1 MLRIQ
6 EDERQDAGGLVFNIQ
21 RYSIHDGP
29 GIRTVVFLKGC
40 PLRCA
45 WCDNP
50 ESQKF
55 SPEVMFFEKECI
67 GCGACIEVCK
77 ANAIAPSPSV
87 STPDRIFRDRCSACG
102 ACVERCP
109 AKALRMVG
117 KTMSSEDIIGEVL
130 KDKRFYEKSGGG
142 VTISGGEP
150 LAQSDLTA
158 EILMKSHHHNVH
170 TAIETSGYASWK
182 TLQGILQFTDLLLF
196 DLKHMDPRRHQELTG
211 VSNAVILE
219 NIERAAK
226 LRRIIIRV
234 PIIPDCN
241 DSAGNIAA
249 VAALAKK
256 TGIEEIHLL
265 PFHQLGSDKYE
276 RLSMKYVFKN
286 VPSVAHRS
294 NATEKIDR
302 LRELLL
308 SRGLLAKIGG

>member
-1 MLRIQ
+1 M
-6 EDERQDAGGLVFNIQ
+6 ED
-21 RYSIHDGP
+21 
-29 GIRTVVFLKGC
+29 
-40 PLRCA
+40 
-45 WCDNP
+45 
-50 ESQKF
+50 
-55 SPEVMFFEKECI
+55 
-67 GCGACIEVCK
+67 
-77 ANAIAPSPSV
+77 
-87 STPDRIFRDRCSACG
+87 
-102 ACVERCP
+102 
-109 AKALRMVG
+109 
-117 KTMSSEDIIGEVL
+117 SS
-130 KDKRFYEKSGGG
+130 R
-142 VTISGGEP
+142 
-150 LAQSDLTA
+150 
-158 EILMKSHHHNVH
+158 
-170 TAIETSGYASWK
+170 
-182 TLQGILQFTDLLLF
+182 ILQFTDLVLF

-241 DSAGNIAA
+241 DSADNIAA

-276 RLSMKYVFKN
+276 RLSMKYVFKD

-294 NATEKIDR
+294 DATEKIDR